1 MKRSRMALVRPAGQG
16 GYNNDSNHDAV
27 VDGTTPD
34 TEEQFTEEVAGWA
47 TKRDRGE
54 TYVMGT
60 GTWSEQM
67 DAFQQLFVGKP
78 AFGKGFARHLKQ
90 NAVDFADQLVTVG
103 RLKVKLSGHGLDD

>member
-1 MKRSRMALVRPAGQG
+1 MM
-16 GYNNDSNHDAV
+16 

-60 GTWSEQM
+60 GTWSC
-67 DAFQQLFVGKP
+67 LLYTSRCV
-78 AFGKGFARHLKQ
+78 
-90 NAVDFADQLVTVG
+90 
-103 RLKVKLSGHGLDD
+103 